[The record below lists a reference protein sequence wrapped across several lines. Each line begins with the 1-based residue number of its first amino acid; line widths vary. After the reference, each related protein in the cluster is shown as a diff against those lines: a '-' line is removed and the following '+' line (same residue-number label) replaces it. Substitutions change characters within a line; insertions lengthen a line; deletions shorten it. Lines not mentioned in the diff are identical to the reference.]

1 MRGAEID
8 LLTLAPA
15 TTEPLTLPRGVRL
28 HPIKVV
34 EDNYLARAIA
44 FRDAVGRALYALKP
58 DVVHFRG
65 PFEGQAATRYA
76 AHRKIPSIFEVNGL
90 PSVELRYHHPAV
102 SAAPAFEGKLRAAE
116 QSLLSRA
123 ALILTQS
130 DATRRFLMLRAQAPL
145 AAPIVVVPNGADP
158 ALLALPRRRLDATN
172 VERLPRLL
180 YVGSLAPWQGL
191 GELLGAAARLRK
203 QLDFRLEI
211 IGQSRREWQKRL
223 ARAIRGFKLRE
234 HVEIRD
240 PVGPEQLRE
249 ALSTSDVCI
258 APLRHDRR
266 NRLQGCSPIKIFE
279 YKAAGRAIVA
289 SDLPC
294 IQEIVAHGEDGWL
307 AKASSPHRLREAL
320 AHLLENAELVDQLG
334 ARARRSVEESATWPH
349 RQAAVASAYAA
360 LLAGRAHARA

>member
-1 MRGAEID
+1 MRGAEVD

-15 TTEPLTLPRGVRL
+15 TEEPLTLPRGVHLR
-28 HPIKVV
+28 PIKVV

-44 FRDAVGRALYALKP
+44 FREGVGRALYALKP
-58 DVVHFRG
+58 DIVHFRG
-65 PFEGQAATRYA
+65 PFEGQAAIRYA
-76 AHRKIPSIFEVNGL
+76 ADRRIPTIFEVNGL

-102 SAAPAFEGKLRAAE
+102 GAAPAFEGKLRATE
-116 QSLLSRA
+116 QFLLNQA
-123 ALILTQS
+123 TLILTQS
-130 DATRRFLMLRAQAPL
+130 NATRRFLALRAQTPI

-158 ALLALPRRRLDATN
+158 ALLTLPRRSLDTATALPRP
-172 VERLPRLL
+172 PRLL

-191 GELLGAAARLRK
+191 GELLSAVARLRK
-203 QLDFRLEI
+203 HRDFRLEI
-211 IGQSRREWQKRL
+211 IGQARREWERRL
-223 ARAIRGFKLRE
+223 ARAIRAFKLRE
-234 HVEIRD
+234 HVVVRE
-240 PVGPEQLRE
+240 PVGPERLKE
-249 ALSTSDVCI
+249 ALRDSDICI

-294 IQEIVAHGEDGWL
+294 IQEILTHGEDGWL
-307 AKASSPHRLREAL
+307 AKPSSPHRLRDAL
-320 AHLLENAELVDQLG
+320 AHLLEHTELVDQLG

-360 LLAGRAHARA
+360 LLASRA